1 MKISNRKQNDFP
13 WSSLIFGILLGIT
26 LSTVHFF
33 VGILVKQTLQKDL
46 ENDISNQ
53 VTIGIILSTLSSIV
67 SYYISMELRVR
78 YFKKRMVFR
87 HPLID
92 VLGILFGAFFVI
104 LLNYFITFISK
115 KIYS

>member
-1 MKISNRKQNDFP
+1 MKIKVSNLKQNDFP
-13 WSSLIFGILLGIT
+13 WSSLFFGILLGIT

-33 VGILVKQTLQKDL
+33 VGALVKASLQNNL

-53 VTIGIILSTLSSIV
+53 VTIGIILSTLSSVV
-67 SYYISMELRVR
+67 SYYIAMELRVR
-78 YFKKRMVFR
+78 YFKKRMVFQ

-115 KIYS
+115 KL